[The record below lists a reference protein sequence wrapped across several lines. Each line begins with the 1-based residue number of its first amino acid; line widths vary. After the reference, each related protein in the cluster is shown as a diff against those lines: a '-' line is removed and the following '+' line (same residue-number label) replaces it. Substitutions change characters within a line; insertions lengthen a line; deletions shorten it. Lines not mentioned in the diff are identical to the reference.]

1 MTIDSWF
8 GDIFCVVTVCCAGV
22 GLVALF
28 EFLFETIARG
38 VIAIV
43 KSLEIPTWFKILVLS
58 FACLWLMQF
67 LLVKFSFYDSESSPD
82 MVIIIPLIAAVVA
95 VWGVGFYKIMK
106 SRKSKKRK
114 KG

>member
-1 MTIDSWF
+1 M
-8 GDIFCVVTVCCAGV
+8 
-22 GLVALF
+22 
-28 EFLFETIARG
+28 EFLIEIIARG
-38 VIAIV
+38 VFLV
-43 KSLEIPTWFKILVLS
+43 VENFLLSTWFKILVLTV
-58 FACLWLMQF
+58 ACLSLMQF
-67 LLVKFSFYDSESSPD
+67 LLIKFSFYDSESSPD